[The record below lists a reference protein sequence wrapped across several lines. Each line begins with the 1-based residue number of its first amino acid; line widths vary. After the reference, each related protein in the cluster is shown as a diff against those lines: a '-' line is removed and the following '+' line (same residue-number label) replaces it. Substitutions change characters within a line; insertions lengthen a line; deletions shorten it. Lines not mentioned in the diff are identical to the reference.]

1 MIKEINF
8 DLQFF
13 RKFFPNIVES
23 KDPYEK
29 IYGYFLDD
37 KLVGFL
43 SVSIIYDRAEINY
56 IAVLKEYRRKGI
68 AQKLFDFF
76 LSSGNISNVSLEV
89 RSDNESAIKFYL
101 KNGFKKVSI
110 RKNYYKDVDGIL
122 MVLEVI

>member
-1 MIKEINF
+1 MIKEIEF
-8 DLQFF
+8 DLATKVFSD
-13 RKFFPNIVES
+13 IV
-23 KDPYEK
+23 KNNDPYEK
-29 IYGYFLDD
+29 NYGYFLDD

-56 IAVLKEYRRKGI
+56 IVVLEEYRRRGI

-76 LSSGNISNVSLEV
+76 LINNTVNSVSLEV
-89 RSDNESAIKFYL
+89 REDNAPAISFYL
-101 KNGFKKVSI
+101 KNGFKKASI